1 MMRNNDIRP
10 GRSILKGMLM
20 LVLLAGLP
28 ACRERT
34 DEHIGTVTERQQQRI
49 DELKSVLCSAPNGW
63 RMKYFPN
70 LNSRLNTDITENYKT
85 EAHSLTDVYLQ
96 RRMGAGGYNLFL
108 KFREGG
114 EMEVLTDIAYAPADV
129 ESHYQPVYQTEIGQ
143 AQYGISVSDDLT
155 LFFRTGTMLEELYP
169 FQINATA
176 KFLPVLVSP
185 ERILL
190 RTMNYPE
197 PGREWIEMTPLE
209 VPEEQWVE
217 KMNRIIREKEEFRT
231 RSYKDLRQNLKED
244 RDCVLRIMVTDTRKV
259 VYETSYDFGQ
269 QMMQYRLSAS
279 YSKDWQSHR
288 KVARYDRMQYEL
300 FLKNEQ
306 PNLTVHGYDG
316 STYYTGLGSG
326 YLATENGLEFRPGFK
341 FDEGVVFTEFTH
353 TEGKKEWVST
363 SGIYTAYIT
372 FAEKNKQ

>member
-1 MMRNNDIRP
+1 
-10 GRSILKGMLM
+10 M

-28 ACRERT
+28 ACRERA

-63 RMKYFPN
+63 RMKYFPS

-129 ESHYQPVYQTEIGQ
+129 KSHYQPVYQTEIGQ

-209 VPEEQWVE
+209 VPEEQWAE

-341 FDEGVVFTEFTH
+341 FDEGVVFSEFTH

>member
-1 MMRNNDIRP
+1 
-10 GRSILKGMLM
+10 
-20 LVLLAGLP
+20 
-28 ACRERT
+28 
-34 DEHIGTVTERQQQRI
+34 
-49 DELKSVLCSAPNGW
+49 
-63 RMKYFPN
+63 
-70 LNSRLNTDITENYKT
+70 
-85 EAHSLTDVYLQ
+85 
-96 RRMGAGGYNLFL
+96 
-108 KFREGG
+108 
-114 EMEVLTDIAYAPADV
+114 
-129 ESHYQPVYQTEIGQ
+129 
-143 AQYGISVSDDLT
+143 
-155 LFFRTGTMLEELYP
+155 
-169 FQINATA
+169 
-176 KFLPVLVSP
+176 
-185 ERILL
+185 
-190 RTMNYPE
+190 MNYPE

-209 VPEEQWVE
+209 VPEEQWAE

-231 RSYKDLRQNLKED
+231 RSYKALRQNLKED

-306 PNLTVHGYDG
+306 PNLTVHGFDG

-341 FDEGVVFTEFTH
+341 FDEGVVFSEFTH